1 MNLKIV
7 LLRHGQ
13 IQANVDGLWHGST
26 DSPLTEFGVAQA
38 KETGRHLSQQLPFDK
53 VFSSPLQRCLDTAR
67 YASGQ
72 QIGNINRVPGFAEMS
87 IGEWEGTPYS
97 DLQTHHDFVNQS
109 TKNLDYSAPGGESLN
124 QVLDRF
130 DKALTTIISSEVHL
144 QNILIVSHGAVL
156 AIALAWLIDGDLT
169 KWQNYHFTNCS
180 LTELIFDPQPRL
192 TTCNSSAHLTRLG

>member
-1 MNLKIV
+1 MNLKIM

-72 QIGNINRVPGFAEMS
+72 QIGNINKVPGFAEMS
-87 IGEWEGTPYS
+87 IGEWEETPYS

-124 QVLDRF
+124 PGTRSIRQGSYNDYLVGSTLAKYPDCESRGRF
-130 DKALTTIISSEVHL
+130 SDSPCVA
-144 QNILIVSHGAVL
+144 
-156 AIALAWLIDGDLT
+156 D
-169 KWQNYHFTNCS
+169 
-180 LTELIFDPQPRL
+180 
-192 TTCNSSAHLTRLG
+192 